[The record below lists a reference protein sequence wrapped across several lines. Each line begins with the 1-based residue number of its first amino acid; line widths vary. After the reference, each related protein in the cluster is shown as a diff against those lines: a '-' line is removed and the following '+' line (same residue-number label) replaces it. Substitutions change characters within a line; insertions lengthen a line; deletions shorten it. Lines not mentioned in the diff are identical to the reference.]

1 MDEPKFRVMFD
12 GKLTGEFD
20 KAETCQ
26 RLAKLFRLNNKHAQ
40 ALLSGRECVIKA
52 DLTEAAAMTYLIR
65 MAEAG
70 AESYVQ
76 EVLDEN
82 IPEYVEKR
90 TDFERRQR
98 YRREPRASSIVP
110 DRRLVIR
117 RASDIKQLQ
126 EIIRQGTAV
135 PLSYASYSL
144 NDNSD

>member
-26 RLAKLFRLNNKHAQ
+26 RLAKLFRLNNKQAQ

-90 TDFERRQR
+90 TD
-98 YRREPRASSIVP
+98 
-110 DRRLVIR
+110 
-117 RASDIKQLQ
+117 
-126 EIIRQGTAV
+126 
-135 PLSYASYSL
+135 
-144 NDNSD
+144 